1 MTVQRQ
7 AVSGFIGERDRVLLA
22 PGVWG
27 HRVCFDPSRFTQ
39 SVWDQ
44 VGMTSPEALRRA
56 TPKRQGE
63 FLAGRLAAHQ
73 ALLEQGMAG
82 HEVGIGADRA
92 PVWPVGFEGSISHTV
107 LGSVGVA
114 LCAVRPGAAGIGLDM
129 EAWLDEGEAARLWPV
144 IADEGEWGRLA
155 RSSLGE
161 ARALTLLFSAK
172 ESLFK
177 ALYPR
182 VGRYFDFLDASCL
195 CLREGEITLAL
206 NTPLSGSL
214 PAGWHCTL
222 RWRPLEGGVL
232 TWLLLSE

>member
-1 MTVQRQ
+1 MDVLTP
-7 AVSGFIGERDRVLLA
+7 AGAGFIRQRDRMALDL
-22 PGVWG
+22 GVWG
-27 HRVCFDPSRFTQ
+27 HRVCFDPARFGPRAWGDAGLQ
-39 SVWDQ
+39 L
-44 VGMTSPEALRRA
+44 PEALSRA
-56 TPKRQGE
+56 VPKRQGE

-73 ALLEQGMAG
+73 ALLEQGIAC

-92 PVWPVGFEGSISHTV
+92 PVWPAGFEGSISHTV

-114 LCAVRPGAAGIGLDM
+114 LCAVRPGSAGIGLDM
-129 EAWLDEGEAARLWPV
+129 EAWLDEGEALRLWPV

-206 NTPLSGSL
+206 KTPLSGSL

-222 RWRPLEGGVL
+222 RWRPLKGGVL
-232 TWLLLSE
+232 TWLLL